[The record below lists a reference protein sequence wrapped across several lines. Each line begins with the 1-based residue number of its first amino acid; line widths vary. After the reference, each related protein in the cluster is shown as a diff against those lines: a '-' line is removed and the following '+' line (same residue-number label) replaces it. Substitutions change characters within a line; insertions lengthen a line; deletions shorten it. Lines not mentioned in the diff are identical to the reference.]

1 MLITPDGCLSLIM
14 VRPAHRRKGLGSA
27 MLRYAK
33 KRFPHLHAVPAGE
46 AGGRLLA
53 CHLIPPVPPEMTA
66 SHFPEDLVA
75 AGSGNLAKGEARR
88 EEKE

>member
-33 KRFPHLHAVPAGE
+33 QVYPHLHAVPAGE
-46 AGGRLLA
+46 AGSRLLA
-53 CHLIPPVPPEMTA
+53 CHRIPVDPPEEVPSLFHEMSET
-66 SHFPEDLVA
+66 V
-75 AGSGNLAKGEARR
+75 
-88 EEKE
+88 

>member
-33 KRFPHLHAVPAGE
+33 RVYPHLHAVPAGE
-46 AGGRLLA
+46 AGSRLLA
-53 CHLIPPVPPEMTA
+53 CHRIPVAPPEEVPALLCEMSET
-66 SHFPEDLVA
+66 V
-75 AGSGNLAKGEARR
+75 
-88 EEKE
+88 